1 MPRQPG
7 LGEELED
14 EIDVVIDVIRRFPS
28 RRRSGST
35 AAIGALLRSTVSR
48 SRFRIRSSA
57 TTSSF
62 SRWRTRAGVRVTGR
76 GDVRSAAVQYGM

>member
-1 MPRQPG
+1 

-35 AAIGALLRSTVSR
+35 AAIGALLRSTVYR

-62 SRWRTRAGVRVTGR
+62 SRWRTRAGVRVTALFAHS
-76 GDVRSAAVQYGM
+76 GDASTSYLQDA